1 MTVIYIILGTILTVL
16 FFLHI
21 KSAADLLCRIVGGF
35 AFLIIYN
42 SVAPLISLPA
52 LGINLVS
59 ATLCGILGLPGGA
72 ALILLNLFL

>member
-1 MTVIYIILGTILTVL
+1 MEILLIILGIVLTVL

-42 SVAPLISLPA
+42 SVAPYISLPA

-59 ATLCGILGLPGGA
+59 AILCGILGLPGGA
-72 ALILLNLFL
+72 MMVLLNLFL

>member
-1 MTVIYIILGTILTVL
+1 MEILLIILGAVLTVL

-42 SVAPLISLPA
+42 SAAPFIFLPA
-52 LGINLVS
+52 LGINAIS
-59 ATLCGILGLPGGA
+59 AVLCGILGLPGGA
-72 ALILLNLFL
+72 MLILLNIFL

>member
-1 MTVIYIILGTILTVL
+1 MNILLIVLGVVLTVL

-42 SVAPLISLPA
+42 SVAPFVSLPV

-59 ATLCGILGLPGGA
+59 AALCGILGLPGGA
-72 ALILLNLFL
+72 MLILLNLFL

>member
-1 MTVIYIILGTILTVL
+1 MEILLIMLGAVLTVL

-42 SVAPLISLPA
+42 SVAPIVSLPT
-52 LGINLVS
+52 LGINAIS
-59 ATLCGILGLPGGA
+59 AALCGILGLPGGA
-72 ALILLNLFL
+72 MLILLNLFL

>member
-1 MTVIYIILGTILTVL
+1 MEILLIILGAVLTVL

-42 SVAPLISLPA
+42 SAAPFISLPA
-52 LGINLVS
+52 LGINAIS
-59 ATLCGILGLPGGA
+59 AVLCGILGLPGGA
-72 ALILLNLFL
+72 MLILLNIFL